1 MTGSHFFYQLLIKPL
16 EILFE
21 VVYRYAMIYVD
32 NSGIAIIV
40 MSLVMNFLLLPLYR
54 RADHIQED
62 ERRLE
67 KAMEAGVAHIKQ
79 AYHGDERFM
88 MLQTYYRQ
96 HRYKPW
102 FILKGL
108 VPLMLEVP
116 FFIAAYHF
124 LSNLKDLN
132 GASFGPLSD
141 LGAPDR
147 LLTVFGTPISV
158 MPILMTVINII
169 SSMIYTKGLSR
180 RDKLQLYG
188 MALVFLVLL
197 YNSPSGLVL
206 YWTLNNLFSL
216 VKNII
221 CRIPD
226 YRRVLRITMSALGAG
241 LLVLALFFYPGG
253 GRMLRVL
260 LIVSALLLQI
270 PILKPRIA
278 GLLPEGR
285 GEASLQPDDENNGLY
300 FLEAVFLTLL
310 TGVLIPSAVIQSS
323 PTEFVFHTV
332 VSRPLVHVLDAFLL
346 ASGVFLIWMGVFYGL
361 ANPKG
366 KRVMTVVL
374 WLLCLTAVANYMF
387 FGTRLGTLS
396 STLVYDLEPY
406 FSRNEIAVNLAVMA
420 GIMTAGYLIFKKS
433 RKSVRAISALLIAAV
448 TGMSVFNII
457 STQRQLSENSKVVI
471 EKDAHCEISREGKN
485 VIVIMLDRAIGSYIP
500 YLFQEKP
507 ELREQFDG
515 FTWYPNTLSYG
526 GHTVFGAPPLFG
538 GYEYTPEEMNKR
550 DSEKLVDKHDEAL
563 KVMPVLFND
572 AGFEVTV
579 CDPPYGFK
587 TYQKAAVNELIYE
600 DYPDIHTYEAERGQY
615 FSPNDDFVRQYQEIW
630 ERNFFCFSLMKC
642 SPLPLQPYLYQNGS
656 YFNNSFIY
664 REDERISRSGII
676 NWNFANSFAVLES
689 MPEIAGISE
698 EKKNTFLLLC
708 NASTHEPTL
717 LEEPSYTVSPIVDNR
732 VYDREHTDR
741 FAIDGQNLHVENRV
755 QMRHYQINMATL
767 LQLGRWFDTLR
778 EEKCYDNCRIILVA
792 DHGYN
797 LNQIDAML
805 FNEDTEEDLM
815 YYNPLL
821 LVKDFDSRGFEV
833 SDSLM
838 TNADTPVLAMGGLIT
853 DPINPFTGK
862 AISSQAKNDGELHV
876 YAAHEPEINSSCT
889 TFPKNRWFDVSGDV
903 RDENNWQFLGE
914 W

>member
-16 EILFE
+16 KILFE

-260 LIVSALLLQI
+260 LIVIALLLQI

-285 GEASLQPDDENNGLY
+285 GEDSLQPDDENNGLY

-448 TGMSVFNII
+448 TGMSVFNIV

-538 GYEYTPEEMNKR
+538 GYEYTPEEVNKR

-579 CDPPYGFK
+579 CDPAYAG
-587 TYQKAAVNELIYE
+587 YQVVPDLTIYN
-600 DYPDIHTYEAERGQY
+600 DYPNIHTYLTEQGQY
-615 FSPNDDFVRQYQEIW
+615 FYPEESFVRQYQAIW
-630 ERNFFCFSLMKC
+630 ERNFFFFSLMKC
-642 SPLPLQPYLYQNGS
+642 SPIFLQPYLYQNGT
-656 YFNNSFIY
+656 YFNSTVIRDAN
-664 REDERISRSGII
+664 ERMSCSNIVR
-676 NWNFANSFAVLES
+676 WDFVDSFAVLEAL
-689 MPEIAGISE
+689 PEIAE
-698 EKKNTFLLLC
+698 AKDEKKNTFLLLC
-708 NASTHEPTL
+708 NSTTHEPTL
-717 LEEPSYTVSPIVDNR
+717 LEEPAYTISPIIDNR

-741 FAIDGQNLHVENRV
+741 FSFDGQILQVKTLR
-755 QMRHYQINMATL
+755 QMQHYQINMAAM
-767 LQLGRWFDTLR
+767 LQLGNWFDKLR
-778 EEKCYDNCRIILVA
+778 KAECYDNCRIILVA
-792 DHGYN
+792 DHGED
-797 LNQIDAML
+797 LNQIDSMRFGEDITEDAML
-805 FNEDTEEDLM
+805 
-815 YYNPLL
+815 YNPLL
-821 LVKDFDSRGFEV
+821 MMKDFNQHGFTVNEE
-833 SDSLM
+833 LM
-838 TNADTPVLAMGGLIT
+838 TNADTPMLAMRGLIT
-853 DPINPFTGK
+853 EPINPFTGNV
-862 AISSQAKNDGELHV
+862 INDQAKHSNELV
-876 YAAHEPEINSSCT
+876 VFANYDASISGDRT
-889 TFPKNRWFDVSGDV
+889 TYSEYDWYGVHGDV
-903 RDENNWQFLGE
+903 RDGNNWRFLGT

>member
-1 MTGSHFFYQLLIKPL
+1 MTGSHIFYQLLIKPL

-67 KAMEAGVAHIKQ
+67 KAMEAGIAHIKQ
-79 AYHGDERFM
+79 TYHGDERFM

-96 HRYKPW
+96 HQYKPW

-108 VPLMLEVP
+108 VPLMLEIP

-158 MPILMTVINII
+158 MPILMTAINII

-216 VKNII
+216 IKNII

-241 LLVLALFFYPGG
+241 LLLYALFFYPEG

-260 LIVSALLLQI
+260 LIVCALLLQI
-270 PILKPRIA
+270 PMLKPRVA
-278 GLLPEGR
+278 GLFPEDK
-285 GEASLQPDDENNGLY
+285 GEDSLQPDDENNGLY

-366 KRVMTVVL
+366 KRVMTAVL

-420 GIMTAGYLIFKKS
+420 GIMIAGYLVFKKS

-448 TGMSVFNII
+448 TGMSVFNIV

-563 KVMPVLFND
+563 KVMPALFQA
-572 AGFEVTV
+572 AGYDVTLL
-579 CDPPYGFK
+579 DPPYG
-587 TYQKAAVNELIYE
+587 YQMYE
-600 DYPDIHTYEAERGQY
+600 DVAVRPVFEDYQNVHTFEAERGQY
-615 FSPNDDFVRQYQEIW
+615 FSPDDDFVRQYQEIW

-642 SPLPLQPYLYQNGS
+642 SPLFLQPYLYQNGS

-664 REDERISRSGII
+664 RDDERISCSGIV

-689 MPEIAGISE
+689 MPEIAGVTDE
-698 EKKNTFLLLC
+698 QKNTLLLVC
-708 NASTHEPTL
+708 NSSTHEPTL
-717 LEEPSYTVSPIVDNR
+717 LEEPSYTISPVVDNR

-741 FAIDGQNLHVENRV
+741 FTVDGQTLHVESLR
-755 QMRHYQINMATL
+755 QMQHYQINMAAL
-767 LQLGRWFDTLR
+767 LELGKWFDDLR
-778 EEKCYDNCRIILVA
+778 AAGCYDNCRIILVS
-792 DHGYN
+792 DHGAA
-797 LNQIDAML
+797 LNQVDSMIFGQDWGSDAM
-805 FNEDTEEDLM
+805 M
-815 YYNPLL
+815 YNPLL
-821 LVKDFDSRGFEV
+821 LVKDFDSHGLYVCE
-833 SDSLM
+833 SLM
-838 TNADTPVLAMGGLIT
+838 TNADTPILAMEGLIT
-853 DPINPFTGK
+853 DPSNPFTGNS
-862 AISSQAKNDGELHV
+862 INDQEKNNDELHV
-876 YAAHEPEINSSCT
+876 FASNEVNISGGYTVYPKDRWYA
-889 TFPKNRWFDVSGDV
+889 VSKDV
-903 RDENNWQFLGE
+903 RDGDNWKLLGE

>member
-1 MTGSHFFYQLLIKPL
+1 MTGSHIFYQLLIKPL

-67 KAMEAGVAHIKQ
+67 KAMEAGIAHIKQ
-79 AYHGDERFM
+79 TYHGDERFM

-96 HRYKPW
+96 HQYKPW

-108 VPLMLEVP
+108 VPLMLEIP

-158 MPILMTVINII
+158 MPILMTAINII

-216 VKNII
+216 IKNII

-241 LLVLALFFYPGG
+241 LLLYALFFYPEG

-260 LIVSALLLQI
+260 LIVCALLLQI
-270 PILKPRIA
+270 PMLKPRVA
-278 GLLPEGR
+278 GLFPEDK
-285 GEASLQPDDENNGLY
+285 GEDSLQPDDESTGLY
-300 FLEAVFLTLL
+300 LLEAVFLTLL

-346 ASGVFLIWMGVFYGL
+346 ASGVFLIWMGVFYSL
-361 ANPKG
+361 ASPKG

-420 GIMTAGYLIFKKS
+420 GIMIAGYLIFKKS

-457 STQRQLSENSKVVI
+457 STQRQLSENRKVVI
-471 EKDAHCEISREGKN
+471 EKDAHCEISREGQN

-572 AGFEVTV
+572 AGFDVTV
-579 CDPPYGFK
+579 CDPAYAG
-587 TYQKAAVNELIYE
+587 YQVVPDLTIYD
-600 DYPDIHTYEAERGQY
+600 DYPNIHTYLTEQGQY
-615 FSPNDDFVRQYQEIW
+615 FYPEESFVRQYQTIW

-642 SPLPLQPYLYQNGS
+642 SPIVLQPYLYQNGT
-656 YFNNSFIY
+656 YFNSTVIRDANERMSCSNIVRWDFI
-664 REDERISRSGII
+664 D
-676 NWNFANSFAVLES
+676 SFAVLEAL
-689 MPEIAGISE
+689 PEIAE
-698 EKKNTFLLLC
+698 TKDEKKNTFLMLC
-708 NASTHEPTL
+708 NSTTHEPTL
-717 LEEPSYTVSPIVDNR
+717 LEEPTYKISPIIDNR

-741 FAIDGQNLHVENRV
+741 FTLNGQILQVKTLR
-755 QMRHYQINMATL
+755 QMQHYQINMAAM
-767 LQLGRWFDTLR
+767 LQLGNWFDKLR
-778 EEKCYDNCRIILVA
+778 KAECYDNCRIILVA
-792 DHGYN
+792 DHGED
-797 LNQIDAML
+797 LNQIDSMRFGEDITEDAML
-805 FNEDTEEDLM
+805 
-815 YYNPLL
+815 YNPLL
-821 LVKDFDSRGFEV
+821 MMKDFNQHGFTVNEE
-833 SDSLM
+833 LM
-838 TNADTPVLAMGGLIT
+838 TNADTPMLAMRGLIT
-853 DPINPFTGK
+853 EPINPFTGNV
-862 AISSQAKNDGELHV
+862 INDQAKHSNELV
-876 YAAHEPEINSSCT
+876 VFANYDASISGDRT
-889 TFPKNRWFDVSGDV
+889 TYSEYDWYGVHGDV
-903 RDENNWQFLGE
+903 RDGNNWRFLGT

>member
-1 MTGSHFFYQLLIKPL
+1 MTASHFFYQLLIKPL

-21 VVYRYAMIYVD
+21 VVYRYSMIYVR
-32 NSGIAIIV
+32 SPGVAIII

-67 KAMEAGVAHIKQ
+67 KAMEAGIAHIKQ
-79 AYHGDERFM
+79 AYRGDERFM

-260 LIVSALLLQI
+260 LIVIALLLQI
-270 PILKPRIA
+270 PIMKPRIA

-285 GEASLQPDDENNGLY
+285 GEDSLQPDDENNGLY

-448 TGMSVFNII
+448 TGMSVFNIV
-457 STQRQLSENSKVVI
+457 STQRQLSENSKLVI

-515 FTWYPNTLSYG
+515 FTWYPNTLSFG
-526 GHTVFGAPPLFG
+526 GHTVFGSPPIFG
-538 GYEYTPEEMNKR
+538 GYEYIPEEINRR
-550 DSEKLVDKHDEAL
+550 DSEKLVDKHNESL
-563 KVMPVLFND
+563 KVMPVLFQD
-572 AGFEVTV
+572 AGFDVTV
-579 CDPPYGFK
+579 CDPAYAG
-587 TYQKAAVNELIYE
+587 YQIIPDLSIYD
-600 DYPDIHTYEAERGQY
+600 DYPDIHAYYTEEGQY
-615 FSPNDDFVRQYQEIW
+615 FYPDDDFIQQYQGIW

-642 SPLPLQPYLYQNGS
+642 APLFLQPYLYQNGTYYNSPVVREEEDVKSCSSVVSWDFIES
-656 YFNNSFIY
+656 YSAL
-664 REDERISRSGII
+664 G
-676 NWNFANSFAVLES
+676 AL
-689 MPEIAGISE
+689 PEIAEITDIE
-698 EKKNTFLLLC
+698 KNTFLLIC
-708 NASTHEPTL
+708 NSTTHEQTL
-717 LEEPSYTVSPIVDNR
+717 LEEPSYTISPIIDNR
-732 VYDREHTDR
+732 EYDREHTDR
-741 FAIDGQNLHVENRV
+741 FTLGEQTLRVESLR
-755 QMRHYQINMATL
+755 QMQHYQINMAAM
-767 LQLGRWFDTLR
+767 LQLGKWFDTLR
-778 EEKCYDNCRIILVA
+778 ESGCYDKCRIILVA
-792 DHGYN
+792 DHGAS
-797 LNQIDAML
+797 LDQIDAML
-805 FNEDTEEDLM
+805 IKNESKDDAML
-815 YYNPLL
+815 YNPLL
-821 LVKDFDSRGFEV
+821 MVKDFGNHGFTVCE
-833 SDSLM
+833 DLM
-838 TNADTPVLAMGGLIT
+838 TNADTPVLALEGLLEN
-853 DPINPFTGK
+853 PVNPFTDNS
-862 AISSQAKNDGELHV
+862 ISDQAKHTEELHV
-876 YAAHEPEINSSCT
+876 YASSEADVNGNRT
-889 TFPKNRWFDVSGDV
+889 TYSKDRWYGVSRDV
-903 RDENNWQFLGE
+903 RDGSNWHFLGE

>member
-260 LIVSALLLQI
+260 LIVISLLLQI

-285 GEASLQPDDENNGLY
+285 GEDSLQPDDENNGLY

-448 TGMSVFNII
+448 TGMSVFNIV

-538 GYEYTPEEMNKR
+538 GYEYTPEEVNKR

-579 CDPPYGFK
+579 CDPAYAG
-587 TYQKAAVNELIYE
+587 YQVVPDLTIYN
-600 DYPDIHTYEAERGQY
+600 DYPNIHTYLTEQGQY
-615 FSPNDDFVRQYQEIW
+615 FYPEESFVRQYQAIW
-630 ERNFFCFSLMKC
+630 ERNFFFFSLMKC
-642 SPLPLQPYLYQNGS
+642 SPIFLQPYLYQNGT
-656 YFNNSFIY
+656 YFNSTVIRDAN
-664 REDERISRSGII
+664 ERMSCSNIVR
-676 NWNFANSFAVLES
+676 WDFVDSFAVLEAL
-689 MPEIAGISE
+689 PEIAE
-698 EKKNTFLLLC
+698 AKDEKKNTFLMLC
-708 NASTHEPTL
+708 NSTTHEPTL
-717 LEEPSYTVSPIVDNR
+717 LEEPAYTISPIIDNR

-741 FAIDGQNLHVENRV
+741 FSFDGQILQVKTLR
-755 QMRHYQINMATL
+755 QMQHYQINMAAM
-767 LQLGRWFDTLR
+767 LQLGNWFDKLR
-778 EEKCYDNCRIILVA
+778 KAECYDNCRIILVA
-792 DHGYN
+792 DHGED
-797 LNQIDAML
+797 LNQIDSMRFGEDITEDAML
-805 FNEDTEEDLM
+805 
-815 YYNPLL
+815 YNPLL
-821 LVKDFDSRGFEV
+821 MMKDFNQHGFTVNEE
-833 SDSLM
+833 LM
-838 TNADTPVLAMGGLIT
+838 TNADTPMLAMRGLIT
-853 DPINPFTGK
+853 EPINPFTGNVINDQTK
-862 AISSQAKNDGELHV
+862 HSNELVVFANYDASISGDR
-876 YAAHEPEINSSCT
+876 T
-889 TFPKNRWFDVSGDV
+889 TYSEYDWYGVHGDV
-903 RDENNWQFLGE
+903 RDGNNWRFLGT

>member
-1 MTGSHFFYQLLIKPL
+1 MTGSHIFYQLLIKPL

-67 KAMEAGVAHIKQ
+67 KAMEAGIAHIKQ
-79 AYHGDERFM
+79 TYHGDERFM

-96 HRYKPW
+96 HQYKPW

-108 VPLMLEVP
+108 VPLMLEIP

-158 MPILMTVINII
+158 MPILMTAINII

-216 VKNII
+216 IKNII

-241 LLVLALFFYPGG
+241 LLLYALFFYPEG

-260 LIVSALLLQI
+260 LIVCALLLQI
-270 PILKPRIA
+270 PMLTPRVA
-278 GLLPEGR
+278 GLFPEDK
-285 GEASLQPDDENNGLY
+285 GEDSLQPDDESTGLY
-300 FLEAVFLTLL
+300 LLEAVFLTLL

-346 ASGVFLIWMGVFYGL
+346 ASGVFLIWMGVFYSL
-361 ANPKG
+361 ASPKG

-420 GIMTAGYLIFKKS
+420 GIMIAGYLVFKKS

-457 STQRQLSENSKVVI
+457 STQRQLSENRKVVI
-471 EKDAHCEISREGKN
+471 EKDAHCEISREGQN

-507 ELREQFDG
+507 ELKEQFDG

-563 KVMPVLFND
+563 KVMPELFQA
-572 AGFEVTV
+572 AGYDVTLL
-579 CDPPYGFK
+579 DPPYG
-587 TYQKAAVNELIYE
+587 YQMYE
-600 DYPDIHTYEAERGQY
+600 DVAVRPVFEEYQNVHTFEAERGQY
-615 FSPNDDFVRQYQEIW
+615 FSPDDDFVRQYQEIW

-642 SPLPLQPYLYQNGS
+642 SPLFLQPYLYQNGS

-664 REDERISRSGII
+664 REDDRLSCSGIV
-676 NWNFANSFAVLES
+676 NWNFANSFAVLKS
-689 MPEIAGISE
+689 MPEIAEVSD
-698 EKKNTFLLLC
+698 EKKNTLLLLC
-708 NASTHEPTL
+708 NSSTHEPTL
-717 LEEPSYTVSPIVDNR
+717 LEEPSYTISPVVDNR
-732 VYDREHTDR
+732 VYDREHNDR
-741 FAIDGQNLHVENRV
+741 FNVDGQTLHVESLR
-755 QMRHYQINMATL
+755 QMQHYQINMAAL
-767 LQLGRWFDTLR
+767 LELGKWFDDLR
-778 EEKCYDNCRIILVA
+778 AASCYDNCRIILVS
-792 DHGYN
+792 DHGAA
-797 LNQIDAML
+797 LNQVDSMIFGQDWGSDAM
-805 FNEDTEEDLM
+805 M
-815 YYNPLL
+815 YNPLL
-821 LVKDFDSRGFEV
+821 LVKDFDSHGLCVCE
-833 SDSLM
+833 SLM
-838 TNADTPVLAMGGLIT
+838 TNADTPILAMEGLIT
-853 DPINPFTGK
+853 DPSNPFTGNS
-862 AISSQAKNDGELHV
+862 INDQEKNNDELHV
-876 YAAHEPEINSSCT
+876 FASNEVNISGGYTVYPKDRWYA
-889 TFPKNRWFDVSGDV
+889 VSKDV
-903 RDENNWQFLGE
+903 RNGDNWKLLGE

>member
-79 AYHGDERFM
+79 TYHGDERFM

-260 LIVSALLLQI
+260 LIVIALLLQI
-270 PILKPRIA
+270 PIMKPRIA

-285 GEASLQPDDENNGLY
+285 GEDSLQPDDENNGLY

-310 TGVLIPSAVIQSS
+310 TGVLSPSAVIQSS

-448 TGMSVFNII
+448 TGMSVFNIV
-457 STQRQLSENSKVVI
+457 STQRQLSENSKLVI

-507 ELREQFDG
+507 ELREQLDG

-563 KVMPVLFND
+563 KVMPVLFQD
-572 AGFEVTV
+572 AGYDVTLL
-579 CDPPYGFK
+579 DPPYG
-587 TYQKAAVNELIYE
+587 YQMYE
-600 DYPDIHTYEAERGQY
+600 DVAVRPVFEDYQNVHAFEAERGQY
-615 FSPNDDFVRQYQEIW
+615 FSPDDDFVRQYQEIW

-642 SPLPLQPYLYQNGS
+642 SPLFFQPYLYQNGS

-664 REDERISRSGII
+664 REDERISCSGIV
-676 NWNFANSFAVLES
+676 NWNFANSFSVLES
-689 MPEIAGISE
+689 MPEIAGVTD
-698 EKKNTFLLLC
+698 EKKNTLLLLC
-708 NASTHEPTL
+708 NSSTHEPTL
-717 LEEPSYTVSPIVDNR
+717 LEEPSYTISPMVDNR

-741 FAIDGQNLHVENRV
+741 FTADGQTLHVESLR
-755 QMRHYQINMATL
+755 QMQHYQIDMAAL
-767 LQLGRWFDTLR
+767 LELGKWFDDLR
-778 EEKCYDNCRIILVA
+778 AAGCYDNCRIILVS
-792 DHGYN
+792 DHGAA
-797 LNQIDAML
+797 LNQVDSMIFGQDWGSDAM
-805 FNEDTEEDLM
+805 M
-815 YYNPLL
+815 YNPLL
-821 LVKDFDSRGFEV
+821 MVKDFDSHGFKV
-833 SDSLM
+833 SDSFM
-838 TNADTPVLAMGGLIT
+838 TNADTPVLAMRGLIT
-853 DPINPFTGK
+853 DPINPFTGNP
-862 AISSQAKNDGELHV
+862 ISDREKNNDELHV
-876 YAAHEPEINSSCT
+876 FASDEVNISGGHTIYPKDRWYA
-889 TFPKNRWFDVSGDV
+889 VSEDV
-903 RDENNWQFLGE
+903 RDGDNWKLLGE

>member
-260 LIVSALLLQI
+260 LIVIALLLQI

-285 GEASLQPDDENNGLY
+285 GEDSLLPDDENNGLY

-448 TGMSVFNII
+448 TGMSVFNIV

-538 GYEYTPEEMNKR
+538 GYEYTPEEVNKR

-579 CDPPYGFK
+579 CDPAYAG
-587 TYQKAAVNELIYE
+587 YQVVPDLTIYN
-600 DYPDIHTYEAERGQY
+600 DYPNIRTYLTEQGQY
-615 FSPNDDFVRQYQEIW
+615 FYPEESFVRQYQAIW
-630 ERNFFCFSLMKC
+630 ERNFFFFSLMKC
-642 SPLPLQPYLYQNGS
+642 SPIFLQPYLYQNGT
-656 YFNNSFIY
+656 YFNSTVIRDAN
-664 REDERISRSGII
+664 ERMSCSNIVR
-676 NWNFANSFAVLES
+676 WDFVDSFAVLEAL
-689 MPEIAGISE
+689 PEIAE
-698 EKKNTFLLLC
+698 AKDEKKNTFLMLC
-708 NASTHEPTL
+708 NSTTHEPTL
-717 LEEPSYTVSPIVDNR
+717 LEEPAYTISPIIDNR

-741 FAIDGQNLHVENRV
+741 FSFDGQILQVKTLR
-755 QMRHYQINMATL
+755 QMQHYQINMAAM
-767 LQLGRWFDTLR
+767 LQLGNWFDKLR
-778 EEKCYDNCRIILVA
+778 KAECYDNCRIILVA
-792 DHGYN
+792 DHGED
-797 LNQIDAML
+797 LNQIDSMRFGEDITEDAML
-805 FNEDTEEDLM
+805 
-815 YYNPLL
+815 YNPLL
-821 LVKDFDSRGFEV
+821 MMKDFNQHGFTVNEE
-833 SDSLM
+833 LM
-838 TNADTPVLAMGGLIT
+838 TNADTPMLAMRGLIT
-853 DPINPFTGK
+853 EPINPFTGNV
-862 AISSQAKNDGELHV
+862 INDQAKHSNELV
-876 YAAHEPEINSSCT
+876 VFANYDASISGDRT
-889 TFPKNRWFDVSGDV
+889 TYSEYDWYGVHGDV
-903 RDENNWQFLGE
+903 RDGNNWRFLGT

>member
-62 ERRLE
+62 ERHLE

-96 HRYKPW
+96 HQYKPW
-102 FILKGL
+102 FVLKGL

-572 AGFEVTV
+572 AGFDVTV
-579 CDPPYGFK
+579 CDPAYAG
-587 TYQKAAVNELIYE
+587 YQVVPDLTIYD
-600 DYPDIHTYEAERGQY
+600 DYPNIHTYLTEQGQY
-615 FSPNDDFVRQYQEIW
+615 FYPEESFVRQYQTIW

-642 SPLPLQPYLYQNGS
+642 SPIVLQPYLYQNGT
-656 YFNNSFIY
+656 YFNSTVIRDANERMSCSNIVRWDFI
-664 REDERISRSGII
+664 D
-676 NWNFANSFAVLES
+676 SFAVLEAL
-689 MPEIAGISE
+689 PEIAE
-698 EKKNTFLLLC
+698 AKDEKKDTFLMLC
-708 NASTHEPTL
+708 NSTTHEPTL
-717 LEEPSYTVSPIVDNR
+717 LEEPTYKISPIIDNR

-741 FAIDGQNLHVENRV
+741 FTLNGQILQVKTLR
-755 QMRHYQINMATL
+755 QMQHYQINMAAM
-767 LQLGRWFDTLR
+767 LQLGNWFDKLR
-778 EEKCYDNCRIILVA
+778 KAECYDNCRIILVA
-792 DHGYN
+792 DHGED
-797 LNQIDAML
+797 LNQIDSMRFGEDITEDAML
-805 FNEDTEEDLM
+805 
-815 YYNPLL
+815 YNPLL
-821 LVKDFDSRGFEV
+821 MMKDFNQHGFTVNEE
-833 SDSLM
+833 LM
-838 TNADTPVLAMGGLIT
+838 TNADTPMLAMRGLIT
-853 DPINPFTGK
+853 EPINPFTGNV
-862 AISSQAKNDGELHV
+862 INDQAKHSNELV
-876 YAAHEPEINSSCT
+876 VFANYDASISGDRT
-889 TFPKNRWFDVSGDV
+889 TYSEYDWYGVHGDV
-903 RDENNWQFLGE
+903 RDGNNWRFLGK

>member
-188 MALVFLVLL
+188 MALVFLVVL

-226 YRRVLRITMSALGAG
+226 YRRVLQITMSALGAG

-260 LIVSALLLQI
+260 LIVISLLLQI

-285 GEASLQPDDENNGLY
+285 GEDSLQPDDENNGLY

-448 TGMSVFNII
+448 TGMSVFNIV

-538 GYEYTPEEMNKR
+538 GYEYTPEEVNKR

-579 CDPPYGFK
+579 CDPAYAG
-587 TYQKAAVNELIYE
+587 YQVVPDLTIYN
-600 DYPDIHTYEAERGQY
+600 DYPNIHTYLTEQGQY
-615 FSPNDDFVRQYQEIW
+615 FYPEESFVRQYQAIW
-630 ERNFFCFSLMKC
+630 ERNFFFFSLMKC
-642 SPLPLQPYLYQNGS
+642 SPIFLQPYLYQNGT
-656 YFNNSFIY
+656 YFNSTVIRDAN
-664 REDERISRSGII
+664 ERMSCSNIVR
-676 NWNFANSFAVLES
+676 WDFVDSFAVLEAL
-689 MPEIAGISE
+689 PKIAE
-698 EKKNTFLLLC
+698 AKDEKKNTFLMLC
-708 NASTHEPTL
+708 NSTTHEPTL
-717 LEEPSYTVSPIVDNR
+717 LEEPAYTISPIIDNR

-741 FAIDGQNLHVENRV
+741 FSFDGQILQVKTLR
-755 QMRHYQINMATL
+755 QMQHYQINMAAM
-767 LQLGRWFDTLR
+767 LQLGNWFDKLR
-778 EEKCYDNCRIILVA
+778 KAECYDNCRIILVA
-792 DHGYN
+792 DHGED
-797 LNQIDAML
+797 LNQIDSMRFGEDITEDAML
-805 FNEDTEEDLM
+805 
-815 YYNPLL
+815 YNPLL
-821 LVKDFDSRGFEV
+821 MMKDFNQHGFTVNEE
-833 SDSLM
+833 LM
-838 TNADTPVLAMGGLIT
+838 TNADTPMLAMRGLIT
-853 DPINPFTGK
+853 EPINPFTGNV
-862 AISSQAKNDGELHV
+862 INDQAKHSNELV
-876 YAAHEPEINSSCT
+876 VFANYDASISGDRT
-889 TFPKNRWFDVSGDV
+889 TYSEYDWYGVHGDV
-903 RDENNWQFLGE
+903 RDGNNWRFLGT

>member
-260 LIVSALLLQI
+260 LIVIALLLQI

-285 GEASLQPDDENNGLY
+285 GEDSLQPDDENNGLY

-448 TGMSVFNII
+448 TGMSVFNIV

-538 GYEYTPEEMNKR
+538 GYEYTPEEVNKR

-579 CDPPYGFK
+579 CDPAYAG
-587 TYQKAAVNELIYE
+587 YQVVPDLTIYN
-600 DYPDIHTYEAERGQY
+600 DYPNIHTYLTEQGQY
-615 FSPNDDFVRQYQEIW
+615 FYPEESFVRQYQAIW
-630 ERNFFCFSLMKC
+630 ERNFFFFSLMKC
-642 SPLPLQPYLYQNGS
+642 SPIFLQPYLYQNGT
-656 YFNNSFIY
+656 YFNSTVIRDAN
-664 REDERISRSGII
+664 ERMSCSNIVR
-676 NWNFANSFAVLES
+676 WDFVDSFAVLEAL
-689 MPEIAGISE
+689 PEIAE
-698 EKKNTFLLLC
+698 AKDEKKNTFLLLC
-708 NASTHEPTL
+708 NSTTHEPTL
-717 LEEPSYTVSPIVDNR
+717 LEEPAYTISPIIDNR

-741 FAIDGQNLHVENRV
+741 FSFDGQILQVKTLR
-755 QMRHYQINMATL
+755 QMQHYQINMAAM
-767 LQLGRWFDTLR
+767 LQLGNWFDKLR
-778 EEKCYDNCRIILVA
+778 KAECYDNCRIILVA
-792 DHGYN
+792 DHGED
-797 LNQIDAML
+797 LNQIDSMRFGEDITEDAML
-805 FNEDTEEDLM
+805 
-815 YYNPLL
+815 YNPLL
-821 LVKDFDSRGFEV
+821 MMKDFNQHGFTVNEE
-833 SDSLM
+833 LM
-838 TNADTPVLAMGGLIT
+838 TNADTPMLAMRGLIT
-853 DPINPFTGK
+853 EPINPFTGNV
-862 AISSQAKNDGELHV
+862 INDQAKHSNELV
-876 YAAHEPEINSSCT
+876 VFANYDASISGDRT
-889 TFPKNRWFDVSGDV
+889 TYSEYDWYGVHGDV
-903 RDENNWQFLGE
+903 RDGNNWRFLGT

>member
-96 HRYKPW
+96 HQYKPW

-108 VPLMLEVP
+108 VPLMLEIP

-197 YNSPSGLVL
+197 YDSPSGLVL

-226 YRRVLRITMSALGAG
+226 YRHVLRITMSALGAG
-241 LLVLALFFYPGG
+241 LLLFALLFYPEG

-260 LIVSALLLQI
+260 LIVCALLLQI
-270 PILKPRIA
+270 PILKPRAA

-285 GEASLQPDDENNGLY
+285 GEDSLQPDDENNGLY
-300 FLEAVFLTLL
+300 LLEAVFLTLL

-433 RKSVRAISALLIAAV
+433 RKSVRAITALLIAAV
-448 TGMSVFNII
+448 TGMSVFNIV

-572 AGFEVTV
+572 AGFDVTV
-579 CDPPYGFK
+579 CDPAYAG
-587 TYQKAAVNELIYE
+587 YQVVPDLTIYD
-600 DYPDIHTYEAERGQY
+600 DYPNIHTYLTEQGQY
-615 FSPNDDFVRQYQEIW
+615 FYPEESFVRQYQTIW

-642 SPLPLQPYLYQNGS
+642 SPIVLQPYLYQNGT
-656 YFNNSFIY
+656 YFNSTVIRDANERMSCSNIVRWDFI
-664 REDERISRSGII
+664 D
-676 NWNFANSFAVLES
+676 SFAVLEAL
-689 MPEIAGISE
+689 PEIAE
-698 EKKNTFLLLC
+698 TKDEKKNTFLMLC
-708 NASTHEPTL
+708 NSTTHEPTL
-717 LEEPSYTVSPIVDNR
+717 LEEPTYKISPIIDNR

-741 FAIDGQNLHVENRV
+741 FTLNGQILQVKTLR
-755 QMRHYQINMATL
+755 QMQHYQINMAAM
-767 LQLGRWFDTLR
+767 LQLGNWFDKLR
-778 EEKCYDNCRIILVA
+778 KAECYDNCRIILVA
-792 DHGYN
+792 DHGED
-797 LNQIDAML
+797 LNQIDSMRFGEDITEDAML
-805 FNEDTEEDLM
+805 
-815 YYNPLL
+815 YNPLL
-821 LVKDFDSRGFEV
+821 MMKDFNQHGFTVNEE
-833 SDSLM
+833 LM
-838 TNADTPVLAMGGLIT
+838 TNADTPMLAMRGLIT
-853 DPINPFTGK
+853 EPINPFTGNV
-862 AISSQAKNDGELHV
+862 INDQAKHSNELV
-876 YAAHEPEINSSCT
+876 VFANYDASISGDRT
-889 TFPKNRWFDVSGDV
+889 TYSEYDWYGVHGDV
-903 RDENNWQFLGE
+903 RDGNNWRFLGT

>member
-96 HRYKPW
+96 HQYKPW
-102 FILKGL
+102 FVLKGL

-433 RKSVRAISALLIAAV
+433 RKSVRAITALLIAAV
-448 TGMSVFNII
+448 TGMSVFNIV

-572 AGFEVTV
+572 AGFDVTV
-579 CDPPYGFK
+579 CDPAYAG
-587 TYQKAAVNELIYE
+587 YQVVPDLTIYD
-600 DYPDIHTYEAERGQY
+600 DYPNIHTYLTEQGQY
-615 FSPNDDFVRQYQEIW
+615 FYPEESFVRQYQTIW

-642 SPLPLQPYLYQNGS
+642 SPIVLQPYLYQNGT
-656 YFNNSFIY
+656 YFNSTVIRDANERMSCSNIVRWDFI
-664 REDERISRSGII
+664 D
-676 NWNFANSFAVLES
+676 SFAVLEAL
-689 MPEIAGISE
+689 PEIAE
-698 EKKNTFLLLC
+698 AKDEKKDTFLMLC
-708 NASTHEPTL
+708 NSTTHEPTL
-717 LEEPSYTVSPIVDNR
+717 LEEPTYKISPIIDNR

-741 FAIDGQNLHVENRV
+741 FTLNGQILQVKTLR
-755 QMRHYQINMATL
+755 QMQHYQINMAAM
-767 LQLGRWFDTLR
+767 LQLGNWFDKLR
-778 EEKCYDNCRIILVA
+778 KAECYDNCRIILVA
-792 DHGYN
+792 DHGED
-797 LNQIDAML
+797 LNQIDSMRFGEDITEDAML
-805 FNEDTEEDLM
+805 
-815 YYNPLL
+815 YNPLL
-821 LVKDFDSRGFEV
+821 MMKDFNQHGFTVNEE
-833 SDSLM
+833 LM
-838 TNADTPVLAMGGLIT
+838 TNADTPMLAMRGLIT
-853 DPINPFTGK
+853 EPINPFTGNV
-862 AISSQAKNDGELHV
+862 INDQAKHSNELV
-876 YAAHEPEINSSCT
+876 VFANYDASISGDRT
-889 TFPKNRWFDVSGDV
+889 TYSEYDWYGVHGDV
-903 RDENNWQFLGE
+903 RDGNNWRFLGK